1 VKPQETA
8 NSIPSVPATT
18 PPAAP
23 AEASVPSADAKQ
35 HTIGRGDTLWK
46 LAKKYYPASLDL
58 NEEIAK
64 IKSANP
70 GLDDRNLKIG
80 TVITIP

>member
-1 VKPQETA
+1 
-8 NSIPSVPATT
+8 VPAAT

-23 AEASVPSADAKQ
+23 AEAAAPSAEAKQ
-35 HTIGRGDTLWK
+35 HTIGKGDTLWK

-64 IKSANP
+64 IKAANP
-70 GLDDRNLKIG
+70 GLDDRNLKLG
-80 TVITIP
+80 TVLTIP